1 MYFERQLS
9 VGKAENGFV
18 VEATVPYKPR
28 KEKEKENVI
37 REYPGSCEKRYLAK
51 NASEVGELIEK
62 LMPLLEDK
70 YTDEAEFDA
79 AFKAATKEA
88 K

>member
-1 MYFERQLS
+1 MYFEKQLS
-9 VGKAENGFV
+9 VGRAENGFV
-18 VEATVPYKPR
+18 VEATVPYKPK
-28 KEKEKENVI
+28 KEKEKDEVI

-51 NASEVGELIEK
+51 NAVEVGELIAK
-62 LMPLLEDK
+62 LMPLLEEK
-70 YTDEAEFDA
+70 YTDEGEFDA